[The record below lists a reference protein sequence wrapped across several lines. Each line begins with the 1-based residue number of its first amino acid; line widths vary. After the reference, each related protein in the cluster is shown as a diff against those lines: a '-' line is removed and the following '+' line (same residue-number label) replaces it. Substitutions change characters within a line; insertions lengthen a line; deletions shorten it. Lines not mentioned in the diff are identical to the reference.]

1 MSPVRTVETSGRA
14 LPEGTYPALAEA
26 LATLAARHPEWLLP
40 VIPGGVPVP
49 ATVPPIDLAAAPG
62 TVNEPVMALGAG
74 STVLVGDVT
83 VRAADVVVPGRPG
96 VVSVV
101 ATVRGRTVHAV
112 LGLRPPGA
120 ETFPLP
126 DADEAPVGILDLD
139 DGLAVVSDALTDAQ
153 LCQALLGAL
162 LGEDG
167 DIDRVRRAWMSDE
180 STAIAY
186 DDRVAL
192 AVYGRLPPEPAPH
205 PGLEMYLAL
214 DEAGF
219 NHVAAPIAR
228 WRRGQWDL
236 GVVHEYEPG
245 AAGGWALALTS
256 LRDLYA
262 SGGPPERAG
271 ADFGPEARRLG
282 RMTARLHLGL
292 DAAFGR
298 RSGDVAAWVDAV
310 ERSVAP
316 VAPELLGD
324 PEVADLLA
332 TLRSVAVPCP
342 AIRTHGDFHLGRVE
356 RTDLGWFVFDFSPGG
371 TPVFGAGT
379 VPPGLRAG
387 ADAAGPVYRSPLAD
401 VADMLWS
408 FRHVADTAAAER
420 DPTGRLGLASLA
432 RLWEVRNRR
441 AFLSGYLAT
450 PGIRGL
456 VPPAR
461 GLARNLAAAFELER
475 TAAKRALHA

>member
-1 MSPVRTVETSGRA
+1 MSPVRTVETAGRP
-14 LPEGTYPALAEA
+14 LPEHAYPALAEA
-26 LATLAARHPEWLLP
+26 VAAMAARHPEWLFPMLP
-40 VIPGGVPVP
+40 QGIPAPPAVP
-49 ATVPPIDLAAAPG
+49 AIDLAAAPG
-62 TVNEPVMALGAG
+62 TVGEPAAPVPSG
-74 STVLVGDVT
+74 STVLAGDVA
-83 VRAADVVVPGRPG
+83 VRVADVVVPGRPG

-101 ATVRGRTVHAV
+101 ADLGPRTVHAL
-112 LGLRPPGA
+112 LGLRAPGA

-126 DADEAPVGILDLD
+126 DADEAPVGLLDLD
-139 DGLAVVSDALTDAQ
+139 DGLGVLSDALGDAQ
-153 LCQALLGAL
+153 YCLALLGAVA
-162 LGEDG
+162 GQQG
-167 DIDRVRRAWMSDE
+167 DVERVRRAWMSDE
-180 STAIAY
+180 STAIAF
-186 DDRVAL
+186 DDRIAL
-192 AVYGRLPPEPAPH
+192 AVYGRLPAEPAPH

-214 DEAGF
+214 DEVGF

-228 WRRGQWDL
+228 WRRGGWDL
-236 GVVHEYEPG
+236 GVVRDYEPG

-262 SGGPPERAG
+262 SDGPPERAG

-282 RMTARLHLGL
+282 TMAARMHLGL
-292 DAAFGR
+292 DQAYGR
-298 RSGDVAAWVDAV
+298 RPGDVVAWVGAV
-310 ERSVAP
+310 ERSVQR
-316 VAPELLGD
+316 VAPELLAD
-324 PEVADLLA
+324 AEVADLLA
-332 TLRSVAVPCP
+332 ALRSMSVPCP

-379 VPPGLRAG
+379 VPPGMHAG
-387 ADAAGPVYRSPLAD
+387 AEGAGPVYRSPLAD

-420 DPTGRLGLASLA
+420 DPSGRLGLSALA
-432 RLWEVRNRR
+432 RAWESRNRR

-456 VPPAR
+456 VPPAT

-475 TAAKRALHA
+475 TAAKLALHA